1 MNTYYFR
8 HISSRRKKENPS
20 PRVVLLGGAA
30 QEIQM
35 TNKIQ
40 MPKSEYQMNDKCQSS
55 NGKQNP
61 NTKIQMPNECQSSK
75 AK

>member
-40 MPKSEYQMNDKCQSS
+40 MPKLKCQTNS
-55 NGKQNP
+55 KLQNP
-61 NTKIQMPNECQSSK
+61 K